1 MVRRLLV
8 IGFLATSLL
17 VSRNASAITVDQIV
31 SLAKSGAT
39 DTMILAVIDRDRT
52 VFTIEPE
59 QIAALQRA
67 GLSERVILAMLRS
80 GRDEGEQAAR
90 ADSAYNSA
98 WLASSLATEP
108 QSISVGHGPDRP
120 NTSSTDGAYAG
131 PAAGG
136 FYVPFAVGGRSSRG
150 HAGRRPA
157 QQPATAEQ
165 PVTVAPPVAE
175 MPLIGAP
182 PVDLVVVAALPRPGQ
197 HAARQQSFVCHAV
210 SLGDAAAPP
219 IDFGLRSADEVPPF
233 RADRAALARPRPR
246 APGAEGRAENAA
258 AEDRR
263 GIHPDDQREPAGPGI
278 STELVDHLPASD
290 TCPSPLEV
298 SRLVAPSVRRAS

>member
-17 VSRNASAITVDQIV
+17 MSRNASAITVDQIV

-39 DTMILAVIDRDRT
+39 DTVILAIIDRDRT

-98 WLASSLATEP
+98 WLASSLAAEP

-120 NTSSTDGAYAG
+120 NTSSTDGVYSG

-136 FYVPFAVGGRSSRG
+136 FYVPFAVAGRSSRG
-150 HAGRRPA
+150 HADRRPA
-157 QQPATAEQ
+157 QQPAAGEQ
-165 PVTVAPPVAE
+165 PVTVAPQAAE

-182 PVDLVVVAALPRPGQ
+182 PVDLVSSPLCLAQVSTLHGSN
-197 HAARQQSFVCHAV
+197 HSFVT
-210 SLGDAAAPP
+210 P
-219 IDFGLRSADEVPPF
+219 
-233 RADRAALARPRPR
+233 
-246 APGAEGRAENAA
+246 
-258 AEDRR
+258 
-263 GIHPDDQREPAGPGI
+263 
-278 STELVDHLPASD
+278 
-290 TCPSPLEV
+290 CPSAMQP
-298 SRLVAPSVRRAS
+298 RRR